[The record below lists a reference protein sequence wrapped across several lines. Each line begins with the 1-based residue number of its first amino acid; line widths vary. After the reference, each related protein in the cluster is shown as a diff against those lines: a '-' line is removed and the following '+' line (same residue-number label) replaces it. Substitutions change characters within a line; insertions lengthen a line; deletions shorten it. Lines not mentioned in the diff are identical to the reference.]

1 MAVENWNTNDTLNV
15 VLEGVSTGEGAM
27 TFPTINDLFR
37 KMAAA
42 LKTFYG
48 RTWKIS
54 GADRNVTIQAVGG
67 AAPASAQ
74 ENDLWI
80 EYTP

>member
-1 MAVENWNTNDTLNV
+1 MAVENWNTNEALNP
-15 VLEGVSTGEGAM
+15 VLEGVPCGEGAM
-27 TFPTINDLFR
+27 TFPSINDLFR

-42 LKTFYG
+42 IKTFYT

-54 GADRNVTIQAVGG
+54 GADKNVTIQAVGG
-67 AAPASAQ
+67 AAPGSAQ